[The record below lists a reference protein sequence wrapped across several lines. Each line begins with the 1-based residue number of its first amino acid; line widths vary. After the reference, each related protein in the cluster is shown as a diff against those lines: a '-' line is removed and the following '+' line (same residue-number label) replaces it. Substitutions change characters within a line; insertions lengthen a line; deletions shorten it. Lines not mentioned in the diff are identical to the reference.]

1 MTTSR
6 INTASCVSVFLL
18 YLLSIHSLDNGLI
31 VWLPR
36 QVRSLFLK
44 SDKLYIEKCVFFRS
58 NDDDS
63 TRWKCLVIPVKFQL
77 ILDLKSPLIRHQ
89 LMRNWGY
96 SYLGN
101 IWRLQRPV
109 HFPLGHSYGVLLL
122 LLRIHLAPPPPPPPS
137 SISRH
142 LAIAQCARYSTALLL
157 SVSG

>member
-1 MTTSR
+1 
-6 INTASCVSVFLL
+6 
-18 YLLSIHSLDNGLI
+18 
-31 VWLPR
+31 LPR
-36 QVRSLFLK
+36 QVRPLFLK
-44 SDKLYIEKCVFFRS
+44 SDKLYIEKCVFFPS

-96 SYLGN
+96 YLGN

-122 LLRIHLAPPPPPPPS
+122 AYYYSAFILHPPFFNQQAPS
-137 SISRH
+137 N
-142 LAIAQCARYSTALLL
+142 C
-157 SVSG
+157 SVC